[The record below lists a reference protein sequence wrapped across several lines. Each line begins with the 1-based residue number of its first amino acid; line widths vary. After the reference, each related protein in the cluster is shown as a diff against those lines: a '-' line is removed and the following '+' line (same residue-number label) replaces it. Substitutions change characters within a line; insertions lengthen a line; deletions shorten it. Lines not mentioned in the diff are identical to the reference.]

1 MSLNKRKQINSKRS
15 TEALILNM
23 DQLAPEILFH
33 IAKFLTPD
41 EICNLRLTSNFFRN
55 ICDSEVIWHWLCK
68 KQFGVTLSEV
78 RYQDVVTY
86 KKNHIQNRE
95 EKPGNNKST
104 DAQWILKPKF
114 TTLREEGGLGIRVLE
129 ADILIMSKC

>member
-1 MSLNKRKQINSKRS
+1 MITKFRHTVGEILDFVKLMCMSLNKRKQINSKRS

-86 KKNHIQNRE
+86 KKIIFRIGRKNQEI
-95 EKPGNNKST
+95 
-104 DAQWILKPKF
+104 
-114 TTLREEGGLGIRVLE
+114 IRAL
-129 ADILIMSKC
+129 MPNGY

>member
-1 MSLNKRKQINSKRS
+1 MITKFRHTVGEILDFVKLMCMSLNKRKQINSKRS

-86 KKNHIQNRE
+86 KK
-95 EKPGNNKST
+95 KSYS
-104 DAQWILKPKF
+104 
-114 TTLREEGGLGIRVLE
+114 E
-129 ADILIMSKC
+129 

>member
-86 KKNHIQNRE
+86 KKIIFRIGRKNQEI
-95 EKPGNNKST
+95 
-104 DAQWILKPKF
+104 
-114 TTLREEGGLGIRVLE
+114 IRAL
-129 ADILIMSKC
+129 MPNGY

>member
-1 MSLNKRKQINSKRS
+1 
-15 TEALILNM
+15 M

-104 DAQWILKPKF
+104 DAQWILEPKS